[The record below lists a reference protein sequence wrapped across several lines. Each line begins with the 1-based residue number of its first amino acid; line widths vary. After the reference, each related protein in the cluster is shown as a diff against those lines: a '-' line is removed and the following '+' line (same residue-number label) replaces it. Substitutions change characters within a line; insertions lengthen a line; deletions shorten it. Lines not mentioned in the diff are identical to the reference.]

1 LAETVT
7 NKKISIAVLGAGR
20 LGTTLAYCI
29 AVKKNSNIKIAAIA
43 SPSKTSIERAKEILG
58 DKAGN
63 ILFTSDNSR
72 AAETADTIFICT
84 PDDMIG
90 QVCRELYRKKTGPVK
105 TVIHFSGSK
114 PLSVLET
121 AREKGDYAVSIHPLK
136 SFASIKEA
144 AKTLKGTEYGI
155 TYDSGEGEKTARAIV
170 GLLEGN
176 TIFVKDEAKPVY
188 HAAACIASNYLVTLI
203 DYAVTINERI
213 GIEPGASTR
222 GLLSLVEGT
231 VKNIKKM
238 GTKRSLTGPI
248 ARGDAGTIEDHL
260 TVLDDMLDQKDT
272 EIYKIMG
279 KKTADLALENKWIDK
294 KTHNRLQ
301 ELLNQ
306 KEKTGKEDQWKQKK

>member
-1 LAETVT
+1 MR
-7 NKKISIAVLGAGR
+7 IAVLGAGR

-29 AVKKNSNIKIAAIA
+29 AGKKDSKIKITAIA
-43 SPSKTSIERAKEILG
+43 SPSEASTKRARDMLG
-58 DKAGN
+58 DRAGN
-63 ILFTSDNSR
+63 ILFTSDNAR

-84 PDDMIG
+84 PDDIIG
-90 QVCRELYRKKTGPVK
+90 QVCRELYHKKTVPGR

-114 PLSVLET
+114 PLSVLKT
-121 AREKGDYAVSIHPLK
+121 AREKGDHAVSIHPLK
-136 SFASIKEA
+136 SFASIEEA

-155 TYDSGEGEKTARAIV
+155 TYDSGEGERAARAIV

-213 GIEPGASTR
+213 GIEPGASAR

-248 ARGDAGTIEDHL
+248 ARGDTGTIYDHL
-260 TVLDDMLDQKDT
+260 AVLDDILDQKDT
-272 EIYKIMG
+272 EIYRMMG

-306 KEKTGKEDQWKQKK
+306 RKKTGKEDQWKQKK